1 MQTVVRMRKID
12 ELGRVVLPTEAR
24 AYLNLQKNDT
34 VKVCCTDDGVTLQKV
49 DSTEQSEN
57 VLMRKIDKLGRILLP
72 IEAREQKGLKPR
84 DNVKVS
90 CNSDI
95 ITIQYSE
102 SCDPTG
108 QEYARKTDELS
119 RVIIPRE
126 IREHLGL
133 QSRDQLNFSTNGD
146 VITVTKSRCAGKTPK
161 TKAPKAKVPKRETFS
176 TLDELGRI
184 SLKQDI
190 RETLDIQPTDAVIIR
205 LISDGFTL
213 SKYSKSVN

>member
-1 MQTVVRMRKID
+1 MYKVVRMRKID
-12 ELGRVVLPTEAR
+12 ELGRVVLPREAR
-24 AYLNLQKNDT
+24 ARLDLQQNDA
-34 VKVCCTDDGVTLQKV
+34 VKVCCTDDGITLQKV
-49 DSTEQSEN
+49 DLTEQSEN

-72 IEAREQKGLKPR
+72 IEAREQEGLKPR

-108 QEYARKTDELS
+108 QEYARKTDELG
-119 RVIIPRE
+119 RAIIPRE
-126 IREHLGL
+126 VREHLGL
-133 QSRDQLNFSTNGD
+133 QSRDLLDFSVDGNI
-146 VITVTKSRCAGKTPK
+146 VTVTKIQSTDETPK
-161 TKAPKAKVPKRETFS
+161 AEVPQQETFS